1 MGLFRKREEEEQLYY
16 EPEINKGI
24 NKQDLKDKSYS
35 LVYAHDYMKKRY
47 DDLVDEE
54 VAITEQIVNIKN
66 AFYQVM
72 EKAESLNENIGAFQN
87 VFEGIGDATK
97 SFEDVRRDIVKSV
110 ENAQEQVKVLK
121 ADSQKVTESFQVMDA
136 TFDNLQASVNEIKK
150 CTKGIISVA
159 NQTNMLS
166 LNASIEAARAGQ
178 HGRGFA
184 VVAEQV
190 SALADQIK
198 NLITIVN
205 QSVKHVEEDTKE
217 LNISLQSS
225 REALE
230 TNQKNVEGTHEIFDT
245 IRRQADQIEDVQQA
259 IEQAIGGSE
268 KEIGNLTNYVV
279 MSQKS
284 YEDVL
289 RYIDDIEKS
298 DASKTMVFED
308 LRNMLGQIRPL
319 AEDIRK

>member
-1 MGLFRKREEEEQLYY
+1 MGLFRKKEEVSQYY
-16 EPEINKGI
+16 EPEANRE
-24 NKQDLKDKSYS
+24 DLKDKSYS
-35 LVYAHDYMKKRY
+35 LIYAHDYMKKRY
-47 DDLVDEE
+47 DYLVDEE
-54 VAITEQIVNIKN
+54 VVITEQIVNIKK
-66 AFYQVM
+66 AFHQVM
-72 EKAESLNENIGAFQN
+72 EQAERLNENIGTFQN
-87 VFEGIGDATK
+87 VFEGIGDAAKT
-97 SFEDVRRDIVKSV
+97 FDDVRRDIVKSV

-121 ADSQKVTESFQVMDA
+121 TDSQRVTESFQVMDA
-136 TFDNLQASVNEIKK
+136 TFDNLQTSVDEIKK

-190 SALADQIK
+190 SALAEQIK

-205 QSVKHVEEDTKE
+205 ESIKRVEEDTRE
-217 LNISLQSS
+217 LNFSLRSS
-225 REALE
+225 KEALE
-230 TNQKNVEGTHEIFDT
+230 TNQKNVEGTHEIFDI
-245 IRRQADQIEDVQQA
+245 IRQQADQIDDVQQA
-259 IEQAIGGSE
+259 IAQAIGSSE
-268 KEIGNLTNYVV
+268 REIGNLADYVV
-279 MSQKS
+279 MSQKN

>member
-1 MGLFRKREEEEQLYY
+1 MGLFRKREEAEQIYY
-16 EPEINKGI
+16 EPEVKRE
-24 NKQDLKDKSYS
+24 DLKNKSYP

-54 VAITEQIVNIKN
+54 VAITEQIVNIKD

-72 EKAESLNENIGAFQN
+72 EKAESLNENIGTFQN

-110 ENAQEQVKVLK
+110 EDAQKQVKVLK
-121 ADSQKVTESFQVMDA
+121 ADAQKVTESFQVMDA
-136 TFDNLQASVNEIKK
+136 TFDNLQASVDEIKK

-190 SALADQIK
+190 SELADQIK

-217 LNISLQSS
+217 LNVSL
-225 REALE
+225 
-230 TNQKNVEGTHEIFDT
+230 
-245 IRRQADQIEDVQQA
+245 
-259 IEQAIGGSE
+259 
-268 KEIGNLTNYVV
+268 
-279 MSQKS
+279 
-284 YEDVL
+284 
-289 RYIDDIEKS
+289 
-298 DASKTMVFED
+298 
-308 LRNMLGQIRPL
+308 
-319 AEDIRK
+319 

>member
-1 MGLFRKREEEEQLYY
+1 MGLFRKREEEAEQVYY
-16 EPEINKGI
+16 EPEVKRE
-24 NKQDLKDKSYS
+24 DLKDKSYS
-35 LVYAHDYMKKRY
+35 LVYAHDYMKRRY
-47 DDLVDEE
+47 DNLVDEE
-54 VAITEQIVNIKN
+54 VVITEQIVNIKE
-66 AFYQVM
+66 AFHQVM
-72 EKAESLNENIGAFQN
+72 EEAENLNENIGAFQN
-87 VFEGIGDATK
+87 VFEGIGDAAR
-97 SFEDVRRDIVKSV
+97 SFEDVRKDIVKSV

-121 ADSQKVTESFQVMDA
+121 TDSQKVTESFQVMDA
-136 TFDNLQASVNEIKK
+136 TFDNLQSSVDEIKK

-205 QSVKHVEEDTKE
+205 ESVKHVEEDTRE
-217 LNISLQSS
+217 LNLSLQSS

-230 TNQKNVEGTHEIFDT
+230 TNQKNVEGTHEIFDA
-245 IRRQADQIEDVQQA
+245 IREQANQIEDVQQA
-259 IEQAIGGSE
+259 IAQAIGGSE
-268 KEIGNLTNYVV
+268 REIGNLNNYVV

-298 DASKTMVFED
+298 DASKTMIFED

-319 AEDIRK
+319 AEDIKK

>member
-1 MGLFRKREEEEQLYY
+1 
-16 EPEINKGI
+16 
-24 NKQDLKDKSYS
+24 
-35 LVYAHDYMKKRY
+35 
-47 DDLVDEE
+47 
-54 VAITEQIVNIKN
+54 
-66 AFYQVM
+66 M
-72 EKAESLNENIGAFQN
+72 EKAESLNENIGTFQN

-110 ENAQEQVKVLK
+110 EDAQKQVKVLK
-121 ADSQKVTESFQVMDA
+121 ADAQKVTESFQVMDA
-136 TFDNLQASVNEIKK
+136 TFDNLQASVDEIKK

-190 SALADQIK
+190 SELADQIK

-217 LNISLQSS
+217 LNVSLQCS

-245 IRRQADQIEDVQQA
+245 IRQQADQIEDVQQA

-268 KEIGNLTNYVV
+268 REIGNLTNYVV

>member
-1 MGLFRKREEEEQLYY
+1 MGLFRKREEEEEQVYY
-16 EPEINKGI
+16 EPEVNKGI

-47 DDLVDEE
+47 NDLVDEE
-54 VAITEQIVNIKN
+54 VAITEQIVNIKE

-72 EKAESLNENIGAFQN
+72 EKAESLNENIGTFQS

-97 SFEDVRRDIVKSV
+97 SFEDVRRDIVQSV

-121 ADSQKVTESFQVMDA
+121 ADSQKVTESFQVMDT
-136 TFDNLQASVNEIKK
+136 TFDNLQASVDEIKK

-166 LNASIEAARAGQ
+166 LNASIEAARA
-178 HGRGFA
+178 GFA

-217 LNISLQSS
+217 LNVSLQCS

-245 IRRQADQIEDVQQA
+245 IRQQADQIEDVQQA

-268 KEIGNLTNYVV
+268 REIGNLTNYVV

-284 YEDVL
+284 YEEVL